1 MHAGEELSLPRHE
14 NNLNIDSASFEH
26 SLAKVRDMEKRRA
39 GKSGLE
45 ISRLGLGTMTW
56 GRDTDTHEAADQCR
70 AYIEAGG
77 NFFDTA
83 STYGDG
89 DSERVLGGLIG
100 TLFQRSE
107 VAIAT
112 KAGISFP
119 DGEKTVNN
127 SRQALIAELDRSLQR
142 LETDYIDIW
151 QIHCWDPF
159 NPLEDS
165 LSALDYAYSS
175 GKARYVG
182 LSNFSGWQSA
192 RAITIQESNSAKAP
206 IVTHQVE
213 YSLLNRSA
221 EEEILPCADET
232 AIGVLAWAP
241 LGRGV
246 LTGKYRNGIPS
257 DSRAAAP
264 HFVKHVE
271 PYLNDASSRI
281 VEAVTVAAQG
291 LGFSPLEVALAWVRD
306 TPGIT
311 SAIVGA
317 RTGAQLRGI
326 LKSEEVLL
334 PQIVREALDE
344 VSSQ

>member
-1 MHAGEELSLPRHE
+1 
-14 NNLNIDSASFEH
+14 
-26 SLAKVRDMEKRRA
+26 MEIRRA
-39 GKSGLE
+39 GNSGLSL
-45 ISRLGLGTMTW
+45 SRLGLGTMTW

-70 AYIEAGG
+70 AFIEAGG
-77 NFFDTA
+77 NFIDTS

-89 DSERVLGGLIG
+89 DSERVIGGLIG
-100 TLFQRSE
+100 TLFKREE

-119 DGEKTVNN
+119 DGVRTINN
-127 SRQALIAELDRSLQR
+127 SRQSLIAELDKSLSR
-142 LETDYIDIW
+142 LETDYVDIW
-151 QIHCWDPF
+151 QIHAWDPF
-159 NPLEDS
+159 TPLEDT
-165 LSALDYAYSS
+165 LSALDYAFSS

-182 LSNFSGWQSA
+182 ISNFSGWQSA

-213 YSLLNRSA
+213 YSLLNRSI
-221 EEEILPCADET
+221 EDEILPCADET
-232 AIGVLAWAP
+232 GIGILAWAP

-246 LTGKYRNGIPS
+246 LTGKYRKGVPS

-271 PYLNDASSRI
+271 PYLREKPQRI
-281 VEAVTVAAQG
+281 VEAVAVAAEG
-291 LGFSPLEVALAWVRD
+291 LGFAPLEVALAWVRD

-326 LKSEEVLL
+326 LTSEEIVL
-334 PQIVREALDE
+334 PIVVRDALNE
-344 VSSQ
+344 ISAP

>member
-1 MHAGEELSLPRHE
+1 
-14 NNLNIDSASFEH
+14 
-26 SLAKVRDMEKRRA
+26 MEMRRA

-45 ISRLGLGTMTW
+45 LSRLGLGTMTW

-77 NFFDTA
+77 NFLDTA

-89 DSERVLGGLIG
+89 DSERVIGGLIG
-100 TLFQRSE
+100 TLFQRGD
-107 VAIAT
+107 VAIAS
-112 KAGISFP
+112 KAGITFP
-119 DGEKTVNN
+119 AGNRTINN
-127 SRQALIAELDRSLQR
+127 SRQALIAELDKSLAR
-142 LETDYIDIW
+142 LETDYLDIW
-151 QIHCWDPF
+151 QIHSWDPF
-159 NPLEDS
+159 NPLEDT

-182 LSNFSGWQSA
+182 ISNFSGWQSA

-213 YSLLNRSA
+213 YSLLNRDA
-221 EEEILPCADET
+221 ELEVLPCADET
-232 AIGVLAWAP
+232 GIGILAWAP

-271 PYLNDASSRI
+271 PYLRPDSARI
-281 VEAVTVAAQG
+281 VEAVSVAAQG

-317 RTGAQLRGI
+317 RTGAQMRGI
-326 LKSEEVLL
+326 LKSEEVNL
-334 PQIVREALDE
+334 PQIVRDALDE
-344 VSSQ
+344 VSNP

>member
-1 MHAGEELSLPRHE
+1 
-14 NNLNIDSASFEH
+14 
-26 SLAKVRDMEKRRA
+26 MEMRRA
-39 GKSGLE
+39 GKSGLSL
-45 ISRLGLGTMTW
+45 SRLGLGTMTW

-70 AYIEAGG
+70 AFIDAGG
-77 NFFDTA
+77 NFLDTS

-89 DSERVLGGLIG
+89 DSERVIGGLLG
-100 TLFQRSE
+100 TLMKREE

-112 KAGISFP
+112 KAGISYP
-119 DGEKTVNN
+119 EGIRTVNN
-127 SRQALIAELDRSLQR
+127 SRQSLIAQLDKSLAR
-142 LETDYIDIW
+142 LETDYVDIW
-151 QIHCWDPF
+151 QIHSWDPH
-159 NPLEDS
+159 NPLEDT
-165 LSALDYAYSS
+165 LSALDLAYTS
-175 GKARYVG
+175 GRARYVG
-182 LSNFSGWQSA
+182 IANFSGWQSA

-206 IVTHQVE
+206 IISHQIE

-221 EEEILPCADET
+221 EDEVLPCADET
-232 AIGVLAWAP
+232 GIGVLAWAP

-271 PYLNDASSRI
+271 PYLNPRSQAI
-281 VEAVTVAAQG
+281 VEAVCAAAAG
-291 LGFSPLEVALAWVRD
+291 LGFAPLEVALAWVRD

-326 LKSEEVLL
+326 LKSEEISL
-334 PQIVREALDE
+334 PDVVRVALDD
-344 VSSQ
+344 VSAH

>member
-1 MHAGEELSLPRHE
+1 M
-14 NNLNIDSASFEH
+14 
-26 SLAKVRDMEKRRA
+26 RRA

-45 ISRLGLGTMTW
+45 LSRLGLGTMTW

-77 NFFDTA
+77 NFLDTA

-89 DSERVLGGLIG
+89 DSERVIGGLIG
-100 TLFQRSE
+100 TLFQRSD
-107 VAIAT
+107 VAIAS
-112 KAGISFP
+112 KAGVTFP
-119 DGEKTVNN
+119 EGNRTINN
-127 SRQALIAELDRSLQR
+127 SRQALIAELDKSLTR
-142 LETDYIDIW
+142 LETDYLDIW
-151 QIHCWDPF
+151 QIHSWDPF
-159 NPLEDS
+159 NPLEDT

-182 LSNFSGWQSA
+182 ISNFSGWQSA

-213 YSLLNRSA
+213 YSLLNRDA
-221 EEEILPCADET
+221 ELEVLPCADET
-232 AIGVLAWAP
+232 GIGILAWAP

-271 PYLNDASSRI
+271 PYLRPDSARI
-281 VEAVTVAAQG
+281 VEAVSVAAQG

-317 RTGAQLRGI
+317 RTGAQMRGI
-326 LKSEEVLL
+326 LKSEEVNL
-334 PQIVREALDE
+334 PQIVRDALDD
-344 VSSQ
+344 VSSY

>member
-1 MHAGEELSLPRHE
+1 
-14 NNLNIDSASFEH
+14 
-26 SLAKVRDMEKRRA
+26 MEMRRA
-39 GKSGLE
+39 GKSGLSL
-45 ISRLGLGTMTW
+45 SRLGLGTMTW

-70 AYIEAGG
+70 AFIEAGG
-77 NFFDTA
+77 NFIDTS

-89 DSERVLGGLIG
+89 DSERVIGGLIV
-100 TLFQRSE
+100 TIFKRE
-107 VAIAT
+107 DVAIAT

-119 DGEKTVNN
+119 DGVRTVNN
-127 SRQALIAELDRSLQR
+127 SRQSLIAELDRSLSR
-142 LETDYIDIW
+142 LETDYVDIW
-151 QIHCWDPF
+151 QIHSWDPH
-159 NPLEDS
+159 NPLEDT

-182 LSNFSGWQSA
+182 ISNFSGWQSA

-213 YSLLNRSA
+213 YSLLNRSI
-221 EEEILPCADET
+221 ENEVLPCADET
-232 AIGVLAWAP
+232 GLGILAWAP

-246 LTGKYRNGIPS
+246 LTGKYRKGIPS

-271 PYLNDASSRI
+271 PYLREKPQRI
-281 VEAVTVAAQG
+281 VEAVAVAAEG
-291 LGFSPLEVALAWVRD
+291 LGFAPLEVALAWVRD

-317 RTGAQLRGI
+317 RTGAQLRGV
-326 LKSEEVLL
+326 LTSEEITL
-334 PQIVREALDE
+334 PDIVRDALNE
-344 VSSQ
+344 ISAP

>member
-1 MHAGEELSLPRHE
+1 
-14 NNLNIDSASFEH
+14 
-26 SLAKVRDMEKRRA
+26 MEMRRA
-39 GKSGLE
+39 GKSGLSL
-45 ISRLGLGTMTW
+45 SRLGLGTMTW

-77 NFFDTA
+77 NFIDTS

-89 DSERVLGGLIG
+89 DSERVIGGLIG
-100 TLFQRSE
+100 TLFKRE
-107 VAIAT
+107 DVAIAT
-112 KAGISFP
+112 KAGITFP
-119 DGEKTVNN
+119 DGVRTVNN
-127 SRQALIAELDRSLQR
+127 SRQSLISELDKSLSR
-142 LETDYIDIW
+142 LETDYVDIW
-151 QIHCWDPF
+151 HIHSWDPH
-159 NPLEDS
+159 NPLEDT
-165 LSALDYAYSS
+165 LSALDYAYTS

-182 LSNFSGWQSA
+182 ISNFSGWQSA

-213 YSLLNRSA
+213 YSLLNR
-221 EEEILPCADET
+221 EIEREVLPCADET
-232 AIGVLAWAP
+232 GVGILAWAP

-246 LTGKYRNGIPS
+246 LTGKYRKGIPS

-271 PYLNDASSRI
+271 PYLREKPARI
-281 VEAVTVAAQG
+281 VEAVAVAAEG
-291 LGFSPLEVALAWVRD
+291 LGFAPLEVALAWVRD

-326 LKSEEVLL
+326 LTSEEITL
-334 PQIVREALDE
+334 PEIVRDALNE
-344 VSSQ
+344 ISAS